1 MEESNKN
8 LPVTFS
14 SHAKDSM
21 RKRGAEMD
29 EVLKAIQQ
37 AEWKEAKKGRF
48 EAKLDFP
55 YNKDW
60 NKKRYLTKQV
70 NPVFVMEADSIVVI
84 TVYVFYF
91 N

>member
-1 MEESNKN
+1 M
-8 LPVTFS
+8 FS

-21 RKRGAEMD
+21 RKRGAD
-29 EVLKAIQQ
+29 EGDIIKTIQQ
-37 AEWKEAKKGRF
+37 SQWQEAKEGRF

-60 NKKRYLTKQV
+60 NKKHYSTKQV
-70 NPVFVMEADSIVVI
+70 NPVFVIEQGRVVVI

>member
-1 MEESNKN
+1 MENLNKN

-21 RKRGAEMD
+21 RKRGADAD
-29 EVLKAIQQ
+29 EVLKVIQQ
-37 AEWKEAKKGRF
+37 VKWIEAKQGRF

-55 YNKDW
+55 YNKVW
-60 NKKRYLTKQV
+60 NKKHYSTKQV
-70 NPVFVMEADSIVVI
+70 NPVFIIEEQTIIVI

-91 N
+91 